1 MFTPI
6 QKWLNRALLLGLLV
20 AVSACQ
26 SASLFEEHQ
35 KVPNLS
41 WEKAAPFS
49 FRVNIT
55 QANTEADVAV
65 ALRHTA
71 YIKIDE
77 IRAVLTVTP
86 PSGPA
91 QEYPVV
97 LAIRDPQSGEFKGEV
112 LGDLGDVDSV
122 VLPSFNFA
130 QIGTYAFQLAHT
142 MPNDPVKLLMEIGLK
157 VDQTKP
163 Q

>member
-1 MFTPI
+1 MFTPL
-6 QKWLNRALLLGLLV
+6 QKWLNRAVLLGVLV
-20 AVSACQ
+20 ATAACQ

-35 KVPNLS
+35 KLPNMS
-41 WEKAAPFS
+41 WEKAAPRTFKVS
-49 FRVNIT
+49 IT

-71 YIKIDE
+71 YIKLNE
-77 IRAVLTVTP
+77 IRALLTVTP

-97 LAIRDPQSGEFKGEV
+97 LAIRDPQSGAFKGEV

-122 VLPSFNFA
+122 VLPSFRFD
-130 QIGTYAFQLAHT
+130 QMGTYTFQLAHT
-142 MPNDPVKLLMEIGLK
+142 MPNDPVKLIMEIGLK
-157 VDQTKP
+157 VDQSKP
-163 Q
+163 